1 MESERLKV
9 YQNRL
14 LVGKLIIEVLKGK
27 ISVSKALSMFPKEKN
42 DINIKCAFDALM
54 HREADEDLRTKVQ
67 GYGEVQDEFLY
78 DLAQILKNDEK
89 LPKNIIEQY
98 QKYHSDNLMGEW
110 DKPLK
115 GVLKNFKRM
124 INF

>member
-1 MESERLKV
+1 MESQKLKI

-14 LVGKLIIEVLKGK
+14 LVSDLIIDVISDK
-27 ISVSKALSMFPKEKN
+27 ITVSSALARFPKEKD
-42 DINIKCAFDALM
+42 DINLKCAFDALV
-54 HREADEDLRTKVQ
+54 HREADEDLRAKVRDYAQ
-67 GYGEVQDEFLY
+67 VQDEFLA
-78 DLAQILKNDEK
+78 DLAHILRENEN

-98 QKYHSDNLMGEW
+98 QKYHSENLMGDW

-115 GVLKNFKRM
+115 SILKNFKRM

>member
-1 MESERLKV
+1 MESENLKI

-14 LVGKLIIEVLKGK
+14 LVADLIKYVLIGN
-27 ISVSKALSMFPKEKN
+27 ISVSQALSQFPKEKN

-54 HREADEDLRTKVQ
+54 HREADEEYRAKVSDYAQ
-67 GYGEVQDEFLY
+67 IQDEFLS
-78 DLAQILKNDEK
+78 DLADILRENEK
-89 LPKNIIEQY
+89 LPENIISQY
-98 QKYHSDNLMGEW
+98 QKYHNENLMGEW

-115 GVLKNFKRM
+115 GVLKNFNKM

>member
-1 MESERLKV
+1 MESEKLKI

-14 LVGKLIIEVLKGK
+14 LVADLIKEVLIGK
-27 ISVSKALSMFPKEKN
+27 ISVSMALSSFPKEKN

-54 HREADEDLRTKVQ
+54 HREADEEYRKKVADYAQ
-67 GYGEVQDEFLY
+67 VQDDFLL
-78 DLAQILKNDEK
+78 DLANILKENEK
-89 LPKNIIEQY
+89 LPQNIIEQY
-98 QKYHSDNLMGEW
+98 QKYHAQNLMGEW

-115 GVLKNFKRM
+115 SILKNFKRM

>member
-89 LPKNIIEQY
+89 KSFSYSSRFLWNRC
-98 QKYHSDNLMGEW
+98 GA
-110 DKPLK
+110 
-115 GVLKNFKRM
+115 
-124 INF
+124 

>member
-1 MESERLKV
+1 MESEHLKI

-14 LVGKLIIEVLKGK
+14 LVSDLIFQVLSGK
-27 ISVSKALSMFPKEKN
+27 ITVNQALSAFPKEKN

-54 HREADEDLRTKVQ
+54 HREADEDLRNKVAH
-67 GYGEVQDEFLY
+67 YSEVQDEFLA
-78 DLAQILKNDEK
+78 DLANILKENEK
-89 LPKNIIEQY
+89 LPQNIIEQY
-98 QKYHSDNLMGEW
+98 QKYHSENLMGEW

-115 GVLKNFKRM
+115 SILKNFKRM

>member
-1 MESERLKV
+1 MESEQLKI

-14 LVGKLIIEVLKGK
+14 LVSDLIIQVLKDK
-27 ISVSKALSMFPKEKN
+27 ITVSQAISAFPKEKN
-42 DINIKCAFDALM
+42 DINIKCALDALIY
-54 HREADEDLRTKVQ
+54 READEDLRKKVS
-67 GYGEVQDEFLY
+67 GYKETQDEFLY
-78 DLAQILKNDEK
+78 ALASILKENEK

-98 QKYHSDNLMGEW
+98 QKYHSENLMGEW

-115 GVLKNFKRM
+115 SILKNFKRM

>member
-1 MESERLKV
+1 MESEKLKI
-9 YQNRL
+9 YKNRL
-14 LVGKLIIEVLKGK
+14 LVSDLIIEVLTNKK
-27 ISVSKALSMFPKEKN
+27 TVLQALESFPKEKD

-54 HREADEDLRTKVQ
+54 HREADEDLRAKTLDYAQ
-67 GYGEVQDEFLY
+67 VQDDFLY
-78 DLAQILKNDEK
+78 DLAMILKDNEN

-98 QKYHSDNLMGEW
+98 QKFHKDNLIGEW

-115 GVLKNFKRM
+115 SILKNFKRM

>member
-1 MESERLKV
+1 MESEKLKI

-14 LVGKLIIEVLKGK
+14 LVSDLIIDVLKGK
-27 ISVSKALSMFPKEKN
+27 KTVSVALSLFPKEKN

-54 HREADEDLRTKVQ
+54 HREADEDLRNKVS
-67 GYGEVQDEFLY
+67 GYADVQDEFLA
-78 DLAQILKNDEK
+78 DLAHILKENEK

-98 QKYHSDNLMGEW
+98 QKYHTDNLMGEW

-115 GVLKNFKRM
+115 SILKNFKRM

>member
-1 MESERLKV
+1 MECEKLRK
-9 YQNRL
+9 YKNRL
-14 LVGKLIIEVLKGK
+14 LVSDLIIEVLTNKK
-27 ISVSKALSMFPKEKN
+27 TVLEALELFPKEKD

-54 HREADEDLRTKVQ
+54 HREADEDLRANVADYAQ
-67 GYGEVQDEFLY
+67 VQDDFLY
-78 DLAQILKNDEK
+78 DIAMILKDNEK

-98 QKYHSDNLMGEW
+98 EKFHVDNLIGEW

-115 GVLKNFKRM
+115 SILKNFKRM

>member
-1 MESERLKV
+1 MESEQLKI

-14 LVGKLIIEVLKGK
+14 LVSDLIIQVLSNK
-27 ISVSKALSMFPKEKN
+27 ITVAQALNRFPKEKN

-54 HREADEDLRTKVQ
+54 HREADEDLRNKIS
-67 GYGEVQDEFLY
+67 GYAEVQDEFLS
-78 DLAQILKNDEK
+78 DIASILKENEK
-89 LPKNIIEQY
+89 LPQNIIEQY
-98 QKYHSDNLMGEW
+98 QKYHSENLMGEW

-115 GVLKNFKRM
+115 SILKNFKRM

>member
-1 MESERLKV
+1 MESEKLKI

-14 LVGKLIIEVLKGK
+14 LVSDLIVNVLCGK
-27 ISVSKALSMFPKEKN
+27 ITVSQALSAFPKEKN

-54 HREADEDLRTKVQ
+54 HREADEDLRSKIE
-67 GYGEVQDEFLY
+67 GYADVQDEFLA
-78 DLAQILKNDEK
+78 DLASILKENQK
-89 LPKNIIEQY
+89 LPQNIIEQY
-98 QKYHSDNLMGEW
+98 QKYHSENLMGEW

-115 GVLKNFKRM
+115 SILKNFKRM